1 MESETDF
8 VLEFDEMRMR
18 QADYWAVES
27 YQNQALAESFVWNDL
42 YDYVT
47 GMGYDW
53 NEVCYCRRLA
63 KVAA

>member
-1 MESETDF
+1 METEL
-8 VLEFDEMRMR
+8 VLEFDETRMR

-27 YQNQALAESFVWNDL
+27 YQNQRLAAEFVYNDL

-53 NEVCYCRRLA
+53 NQVCYVRNLT
-63 KVAA
+63 KVMV

>member
-1 MESETDF
+1 MDTEM
-8 VLEFDEMRMR
+8 VLEFDETRMR

-27 YQNQALAESFVWNDL
+27 YQNQRLAAEFVLNDL

-53 NEVCYCRRLA
+53 NEVCYTRILQGM
-63 KVAA
+63 AA